1 MCLHITSYIR
11 PSSFACCRYYN
22 KAFTCIPV
30 LRRACIEHKKGK
42 AFNLFLEQL
51 ASKYEHDRLR
61 ADFWKRVMEAKVSLI
76 SNDEQ
81 ADIEVSKQESE
92 AFAKQHTPSQQVC

>member
-1 MCLHITSYIR
+1 MSVHYKLHQAFY
-11 PSSFACCRYYN
+11 FACCRYYN
-22 KAFTCIPV
+22 KAFTCIPS

-42 AFNLFLEQL
+42 AFNTFLEQL

-61 ADFWKRVMEAKVSLI
+61 ADFWKRVMEANISLI
-76 SNDEQ
+76 HNDEQ

-92 AFAKQHTPSQQVC
+92 AFARQHTLSQQV